1 MPVGQGRHRDAG
13 KGMRGADRN
22 AGTKRMAGDGVRS
35 KVRPQKTNAAGRRPQ
50 SDKDAADTMRLNQ
63 YIASC
68 GFCSRRDADKLIA
81 EGVVAVNG
89 RTAEPGLRVTGK
101 EEITV
106 RGKRLKGADKKTV
119 VAWYKP
125 VGVTCTARDPHAERT
140 ITEAFSYPV
149 RLTYAGRLDRESE
162 GLLLMTN
169 DGRLIDAMMRGANGH
184 EKEYLVRVR
193 GRISDASLQRL
204 RRGVYLSDLD
214 ATTKPCK
221 IDRLG
226 EYTFRIVLTQ
236 GLNNQIRRM
245 CRLVGND
252 VKFLKRTRV
261 LTVRLGDLQ
270 PGEMREIKGEERNAL
285 YHAAGL

>member
-1 MPVGQGRHRDAG
+1 MNRNDKRRSGSALRQPGGHTRRSAAEGGQ
-13 KGMRGADRN
+13 
-22 AGTKRMAGDGVRS
+22 
-35 KVRPQKTNAAGRRPQ
+35 PQRAPRPQ
-50 SDKDAADTMRLNQ
+50 SSSQQPQKAPQPGGMRLNQ

-68 GFCSRRDADKLIA
+68 GICSRRDADQLIA
-81 EGVVAVNG
+81 QGLVAVNG
-89 RTAEPGLRVTGK
+89 APAQPGMRVSGR

-106 RGKRLKGADKKTV
+106 RGKRLRGEDKKVV

-140 ITEAFSYPV
+140 VSDAFFYPV

-169 DGRLIDAMMRGANGH
+169 DGRLIDAMMRASGGH
-184 EKEYLVRVR
+184 EKEYIVRLR

-204 RRGVYLSDLD
+204 RKGVYLKELD
-214 ATTKPCK
+214 VTTRPCEVA
-221 IDRLG
+221 RLG
-226 EYTFRIVLTQ
+226 ESTIRIVLTQ
-236 GLNNQIRRM
+236 GLNHQIRRM
-245 CRLVGND
+245 CRVVGNE
-252 VKFLKRTRV
+252 VKTLKRIRV
-261 LTVRLGDLQ
+261 LTVRLNDLQ